1 MALGTVRSS
10 RLRRGAIIA
19 VLSIFLLLSSSAP
32 AIFLPAEAGGL
43 IGFQVESNELDQT
56 GWEGGRELQLVQ
68 EVVSQVLDNYVLALD
83 PVRLSVA
90 AIEGMSSAAA
100 GERIVAERQGD
111 AVRLQVGE
119 ASMVL
124 PLSRDGRMNRES
136 VSTAYHFIRQKAA
149 ATPSKELAYGAIDG
163 MLAQLDP
170 HSSFMTPEVYKEMRL
185 ETQGTFGGLGIQ
197 VAVKDRQLTVVTPI
211 AGTPADRAGIQP
223 GDRIVRVD
231 DTLTQQMTLM
241 EAVQRLRG
249 PAGSKVTLTI
259 LRHESPG
266 PFQVTLTREV
276 IALKP
281 VKLVTLEQSI
291 GYIKIVSFSEQS
303 GRDLQQTVQTLAEK
317 GVKGVILD
325 LRGNNGGLFNESIRA
340 AELFLDEGQTIV
352 STASRHQNE
361 AAHYKAAHP
370 GSLVKVP
377 MIVLVNGGSASASEI
392 VAGAFQDLKR
402 ALIVGSKTYGKGSVQ
417 TIIPLKDGSAL
428 RLTTARYVTP
438 AGRSIDGVGI
448 QPDLVIR
455 DQVEGGSSPKPVE
468 VGPAP
473 GKKREGSRLV
483 RERGRIIADD
493 EGDPAVV
500 IGRRDIVD
508 LQKDQLLNL
517 AWRALQATRGPDVET
532 LLGTARALLPA
543 ERGAELYAPTGS
555 LAPQ

>member
-1 MALGTVRSS
+1 MF
-10 RLRRGAIIA
+10 RRARHLIA
-19 VLSIFLLLSSSAP
+19 FSLFLLLLTGAA
-32 AIFLPAEAGGL
+32 AISRAADATRL
-43 IGFQVESNELDQT
+43 IGFVSELNGQGQAT
-56 GWEGGRELQLVQ
+56 QERERELQLVQ

-83 PVRLSVA
+83 PVRLAAA
-90 AIEGMSSAAA
+90 AIEGMGSAAA
-100 GERIVAERQGD
+100 GQRIIAERQVD
-111 AVRLQVGE
+111 AVRLQAGE

-124 PLSRDGRMNRES
+124 PLSRDGKMNRES
-136 VSTAYHFIRQKAA
+136 VSTAYHFIRQKAP
-149 ATPSKELAYGAIDG
+149 ATPSRELAYGAIDG
-163 MLAQLDP
+163 MLAQLDS
-170 HSSFMTPEVYKEMRL
+170 HSAFMTPEVYKEMRL

-197 VAVKDRQLTVVTPI
+197 VTVKDRQLTVATPI

-249 PAGSKVTLTI
+249 PAGSKVTLTL

-281 VKLVTLEQSI
+281 VKLVTLEQRI

-303 GRDLQQTVQTLAEK
+303 GRDLQQAVQTLTEK

-340 AELFLDEGQTIV
+340 AELFLDEGQPVV
-352 STASRHQNE
+352 STASRHKNE
-361 AAHYKAAHP
+361 AAHYRAAHP

-392 VAGAFQDLKR
+392 VAGALQDLKR

-438 AGRSIDGVGI
+438 GGRSIDGVGI

-473 GKKREGSRLV
+473 GKKRERSRLV
-483 RERGRIIADD
+483 RERGRTIADD

-517 AWRALQATRGPDVET
+517 SWRALQATRGPDVET
-532 LLGTARALLPA
+532 LLGTARALLPS
-543 ERGAELYAPTGS
+543 ERGAGLDAPSGS
-555 LAPQ
+555 RLPQ

>member
-1 MALGTVRSS
+1 MFRRACHLLALS
-10 RLRRGAIIA
+10 L
-19 VLSIFLLLSSSAP
+19 FLLLLTGAAAISRP
-32 AIFLPAEAGGL
+32 ADATRLV
-43 IGFQVESNELDQT
+43 GFVSELNGQGQAT
-56 GWEGGRELQLVQ
+56 QQRERELQLVQ

-83 PVRLSVA
+83 PVRLAVA

-111 AVRLQVGE
+111 AVRLQAGE

-163 MLAQLDP
+163 MFAQLDP
-170 HSSFMTPEVYKEMRL
+170 HSAFMTREVYKEMRL

-231 DTLTQQMTLM
+231 ETLTQKVTLM

-281 VKLVTLEQSI
+281 VKFVTLEQSI
-291 GYIKIVSFSEQS
+291 GYVKIGSFSEQS
-303 GRDLQQTVQTLAEK
+303 GRDLQQAVQTLTEK
-317 GVKGVILD
+317 GVKG
-325 LRGNNGGLFNESIRA
+325 
-340 AELFLDEGQTIV
+340 
-352 STASRHQNE
+352 
-361 AAHYKAAHP
+361 
-370 GSLVKVP
+370 VKVP

-392 VAGAFQDLKR
+392 VAAALQDLKR
-402 ALIVGSKTYGKGSVQ
+402 ALIIGSKTYGKGSVQ
-417 TIIPLKDGSAL
+417 TIIPLNDGSAL
-428 RLTTARYVTP
+428 RLTTARYLTP
-438 AGRSIDGVGI
+438 GGRSIDGVGI

-473 GKKREGSRLV
+473 GKKRERSRLV
-483 RERGRIIADD
+483 RERERIIADD

-500 IGRRDIVD
+500 IGRRDKVD
-508 LQKDQLLNL
+508 LQNDQLLNL
-517 AWRALQATRGPDVET
+517 AWRALHATRGPDVET

-543 ERGAELYAPTGS
+543 ERGAGLDAPNGS
-555 LAPQ
+555 RLSQ

>member
-1 MALGTVRSS
+1 M
-10 RLRRGAIIA
+10 LRRIRIIA
-19 VLSIFLLLSSSAP
+19 TLSLFLLLSSSMP
-32 AIFLPAEAGGL
+32 AISFSEEAGRL

-56 GWEGGRELQLVQ
+56 GWEGQRELQVVQ
-68 EVVSQVLDNYVLALD
+68 EAMGQVLDNYVLALD
-83 PVRLSVA
+83 PVRLAVA

-100 GERIVAERQGD
+100 GERIIAERQGD
-111 AVRLQVGE
+111 AVRLQAGE

-163 MLAQLDP
+163 MLAQLDS

-223 GDRIVRVD
+223 GDRIVKIHD
-231 DTLTQQMTLM
+231 MLTQQMTLM

-276 IALKP
+276 VALKP

-303 GRDLQQTVQTLAEK
+303 GRDLQQAVQTLAKK
-317 GVKGVILD
+317 GVKGVIVD

-340 AELFLDEGQTIV
+340 AELFLDEGQPIV
-352 STASRHQNE
+352 STASRHKNE
-361 AAHYKAAHP
+361 AAHYEATHP

-392 VAGAFQDLKR
+392 VAAALQDLKR

-455 DQVEGGSSPKPVE
+455 DQVEGGSWPKPVE
-468 VGPAP
+468 VMPAP

-517 AWRALQATRGPDVET
+517 AWRALHATRGPDVET

-543 ERGAELYAPTGS
+543 ERGAALDAPAGS

>member
-1 MALGTVRSS
+1 
-10 RLRRGAIIA
+10 
-19 VLSIFLLLSSSAP
+19 
-32 AIFLPAEAGGL
+32 
-43 IGFQVESNELDQT
+43 
-56 GWEGGRELQLVQ
+56 
-68 EVVSQVLDNYVLALD
+68 
-83 PVRLSVA
+83 
-90 AIEGMSSAAA
+90 
-100 GERIVAERQGD
+100 
-111 AVRLQVGE
+111 
-119 ASMVL
+119 MVL

-185 ETQGTFGGLGIQ
+185 ETQGSFGGLGIQ

-231 DTLTQQMTLM
+231 DMLTQQMTLM

-266 PFQVTLTREV
+266 PFQVALTREV

-303 GRDLQQTVQTLAEK
+303 GRNLQQAVQTLTEK

-325 LRGNNGGLFNESIRA
+325 LRGNSGGLFNESIRA
-340 AELFLDEGQTIV
+340 AELFLDEGQPVV
-352 STASRHQNE
+352 STASRHKNE

-370 GSLVKVP
+370 GALVKVP

-392 VAGAFQDLKR
+392 VAAALQDLKR

-438 AGRSIDGVGI
+438 GGRSIDGVGI

-455 DQVEGGSSPKPVE
+455 DQVEGASSPKPVE

-473 GKKREGSRLV
+473 GKKRERSRLV
-483 RERGRIIADD
+483 RKRGRIIADD

-517 AWRALQATRGPDVET
+517 SWRALQATRGPDVET

-543 ERGAELYAPTGS
+543 ERGAGLAAPS
-555 LAPQ
+555 ASRMSQ

>member
-1 MALGTVRSS
+1 M
-10 RLRRGAIIA
+10 LRRIRAI
-19 VLSIFLLLSSSAP
+19 VTLSLFLLLPGPTAAISPP
-32 AIFLPAEAGGL
+32 AQAREL
-43 IGFQVESNELDQT
+43 IGFQLELNEQGPS
-56 GWEGGRELQLVQ
+56 GWESERELQLGQ
-68 EVVSQVLDNYVLALD
+68 EVMGQVLNNYVLALD
-83 PVRLSVA
+83 PVRLAVG
-90 AIEGMSSAAA
+90 AIDGMSTAA
-100 GERIVAERQGD
+100 GEGRITAERHGD
-111 AVRLQVGE
+111 VVSVQAGNESV
-119 ASMVL
+119 VL
-124 PLSRDGRMNRES
+124 PLTRDEKINRERLA
-136 VSTAYHFIRQKAA
+136 VAYRFIRKNAPNVPAQ
-149 ATPSKELAYGAIDG
+149 ELAYGAIDG
-163 MLAQLDP
+163 MLGQLDP

-231 DTLTQQMTLM
+231 DTLTQQMTFM

-249 PAGSKVTLTI
+249 PAGSKVTLAI

-281 VKLVTLEQSI
+281 VSLVTLEQSI

-303 GRDLQQTVQTLAEK
+303 GRNLQQAVQTLIEK

-340 AELFLDEGQTIV
+340 AELFLDEGQPVV
-352 STASRHQNE
+352 SIASRHKNE
-361 AAHYKAAHP
+361 AARYRAAHP

-392 VAGAFQDLKR
+392 VAAALQDLKR
-402 ALIVGSKTYGKGSVQ
+402 ALIIGSNTYGKGSVQ

-448 QPDLVIR
+448 EPDLVIR

-473 GKKREGSRLV
+473 AKKLERSRLV

-493 EGDPAVV
+493 EGDPTVV

-508 LQKDQLLNL
+508 LQKDQILNV

-532 LLGTARALLPA
+532 LLGRARALLPA
-543 ERGAELYAPTGS
+543 ERGAGLDAPSGS

>member
-1 MALGTVRSS
+1 MFRRARHLIALS
-10 RLRRGAIIA
+10 
-19 VLSIFLLLSSSAP
+19 LSLLLISAAAAISQP
-32 AIFLPAEAGGL
+32 ASATRLAGFL
-43 IGFQVESNELDQT
+43 SELNGQ
-56 GWEGGRELQLVQ
+56 GQAPQERERELQLVQ

-83 PVRLSVA
+83 PVRLVVA
-90 AIEGMSSAAA
+90 AIEGMSSAAD
-100 GERIVAERQGD
+100 GGRIIAERVGD
-111 AVRLQVGE
+111 AVRLQAGE
-119 ASMVL
+119 ASMAL

-136 VSTAYHFIRQKAA
+136 VSTAYQFIRQKAP

-223 GDRIVRVD
+223 GDRIVRID
-231 DTLTQQMTLM
+231 DMLTQQMTLM

-249 PAGSKVTLTI
+249 PAGRKVTLTI
-259 LRHESPG
+259 LRQESPG
-266 PFQVTLTREV
+266 PFQITLTREV

-291 GYIKIVSFSEQS
+291 GYIKIMSFSEQS
-303 GRDLQQTVQTLAEK
+303 GRDLQQAVQTLTEK
-317 GVKGVILD
+317 VVKGVILD

-340 AELFLDEGQTIV
+340 AELFLEEGQPVV
-352 STASRHQNE
+352 STASRHKNE
-361 AAHYKAAHP
+361 AAQYKAAHA
-370 GSLVKVP
+370 GALAKVP

-392 VAGAFQDLKR
+392 VTAALQDLKR

-438 AGRSIDGVGI
+438 GGRSIDGVGI
-448 QPDLVIR
+448 QPDLVVR
-455 DQVEGGSSPKPVE
+455 DQVEGGLSPKPVE
-468 VGPAP
+468 VGPGP
-473 GKKREGSRLV
+473 GKKRERSRLV
-483 RERGRIIADD
+483 RERGRIIAED

-508 LQKDQLLNL
+508 LQKDQVLSL
-517 AWRALQATRGPDVET
+517 AWRALQATREPDVET

-543 ERGAELYAPTGS
+543 ERGAGLDAPSGS
-555 LAPQ
+555 RLPQ

>member
-1 MALGTVRSS
+1 MFRRARHLIALS
-10 RLRRGAIIA
+10 
-19 VLSIFLLLSSSAP
+19 LSLLLLTGAAAITRP
-32 AIFLPAEAGGL
+32 ADATRL
-43 IGFQVESNELDQT
+43 IGFVGGLNGQGQVAQERE
-56 GWEGGRELQLVQ
+56 RELQLVH

-83 PVRLSVA
+83 PVRLAVA
-90 AIEGMSSAAA
+90 AIEGMSSAAT
-100 GERIVAERQGD
+100 GERIIAERQGD
-111 AVRLQVGE
+111 AVRLQAGE
-119 ASMVL
+119 TSMVL

-163 MLAQLDP
+163 MLAQLDS

-231 DTLTQQMTLM
+231 DMLTQQMTLM

-259 LRHESPG
+259 IRHESPG
-266 PFQVTLTREV
+266 PFQITLTREV
-276 IALKP
+276 VALKP
-281 VKLVTLEQSI
+281 IKLVTLEQNI

-303 GRDLQQTVQTLAEK
+303 GRDLQQAVQTLTEK

-340 AELFLDEGQTIV
+340 AELFLDEGQPVV
-352 STASRHQNE
+352 STASRHKNE
-361 AAHYKAAHP
+361 AAHYRAAHP
-370 GSLVKVP
+370 GALVKVP

-392 VAGAFQDLKR
+392 VAAALQDLKR
-402 ALIVGSKTYGKGSVQ
+402 ALIIGSKTYGKGSVQ

-428 RLTTARYVTP
+428 RLTTARYLTP
-438 AGRSIDGVGI
+438 GGRSIDGVGI

-455 DQVEGGSSPKPVE
+455 DQVEGASSPKPVE

-473 GKKREGSRLV
+473 GKKRERSRLV

-500 IGRRDIVD
+500 IGRHDIVD
-508 LQKDQLLNL
+508 LRKDQLLNL

-543 ERGAELYAPTGS
+543 ERGAELAAPSGS
-555 LAPQ
+555 RLSQ

>member
-1 MALGTVRSS
+1 MF
-10 RLRRGAIIA
+10 RRARHLIA
-19 VLSIFLLLSSSAP
+19 FSLSLLLLTGAAAISRP
-32 AIFLPAEAGGL
+32 ADATRLVGFL
-43 IGFQVESNELDQT
+43 SELNGQGQAT
-56 GWEGGRELQLVQ
+56 QERERELQLVQ

-83 PVRLSVA
+83 PVRLAVA
-90 AIEGMSSAAA
+90 AIEGMSSAAD
-100 GERIVAERQGD
+100 GERIIAERQGD
-111 AVRLQVGE
+111 AVRLQAGE

-163 MLAQLDP
+163 MFAQLDP
-170 HSSFMTPEVYKEMRL
+170 HSAFMTPEVYKEMRL

-291 GYIKIVSFSEQS
+291 GYVKIVSFSEQS
-303 GRDLQQTVQTLAEK
+303 GRDLQRAVQTLTEK

-340 AELFLDEGQTIV
+340 AELFLDEGQPVV
-352 STASRHQNE
+352 STASRHKNE

-370 GSLVKVP
+370 GALVKVP

-392 VAGAFQDLKR
+392 VAAALQDLKR

-468 VGPAP
+468 VGPTP
-473 GKKREGSRLV
+473 GKKRERSRLV

-508 LQKDQLLNL
+508 LQKDQSLNL

-543 ERGAELYAPTGS
+543 ERGAGLDAPSGS
-555 LAPQ
+555 RLSQ

>member
-1 MALGTVRSS
+1 MF
-10 RLRRGAIIA
+10 RRARHLL
-19 VLSIFLLLSSSAP
+19 VLSLFLLLLTGAAAISRP
-32 AIFLPAEAGGL
+32 ANATRLVGFLGEFNGQGQATQER
-43 IGFQVESNELDQT
+43 E
-56 GWEGGRELQLVQ
+56 RELQLVQ
-68 EVVSQVLDNYVLALD
+68 EVVSQVVDNYVLALD
-83 PVRLSVA
+83 PVRLAVA

-100 GERIVAERQGD
+100 GERIIAERQGD
-111 AVRLQVGE
+111 AVRLQAGE

-136 VSTAYHFIRQKAA
+136 VSAAYHFIRQKAA
-149 ATPSKELAYGAIDG
+149 ATLSKELAYGAIDG

-223 GDRIVRVD
+223 GDRIVKIED
-231 DTLTQQMTLM
+231 MLTQQMTLM

-249 PAGSKVTLTI
+249 SAGSKVTLTI

-303 GRDLQQTVQTLAEK
+303 GRNLQQAVQTLTEK

-340 AELFLDEGQTIV
+340 AELFLDEGQPVV
-352 STASRHQNE
+352 STASRHKNE
-361 AAHYKAAHP
+361 AAHYRAAHP

-392 VAGAFQDLKR
+392 VAAALQDLKR

-473 GKKREGSRLV
+473 GKKRERSLV

-500 IGRRDIVD
+500 IGRRDTVD

-517 AWRALQATRGPDVET
+517 AWRALHATRGPDVET

-543 ERGAELYAPTGS
+543 ERGAGLDAPSGS
-555 LAPQ
+555 RLSQ

>member
-1 MALGTVRSS
+1 MG
-10 RLRRGAIIA
+10 RRIRARA
-19 VLSIFLLLSSSAP
+19 FIFLLALLLS
-32 AIFLPAEAGGL
+32 GGL
-43 IGFQVESNELDQT
+43 AISRHADAARRLVFDAESIWNGQPGQET
-56 GWEGGRELQLVQ
+56 GRELQLVQ
-68 EVVSQVLDNYVLALD
+68 EVVSQVLDHYVLALD
-83 PVRLSVA
+83 PVRLAVA

-100 GERIVAERQGD
+100 GERIIAERQGD
-111 AVRLQVGE
+111 AVRLQAGE

-136 VSTAYHFIRQKAA
+136 VSTAYRFIRQKAA

-231 DTLTQQMTLM
+231 DMLTQQMTLM

-303 GRDLQQTVQTLAEK
+303 GRNLQQAVQTLTEK

-325 LRGNNGGLFNESIRA
+325 LRGNSGGLFNESIRA
-340 AELFLDEGQTIV
+340 AELFLDEGQPVV
-352 STASRHQNE
+352 STASRHKNE

-370 GSLVKVP
+370 GALVKVP

-392 VAGAFQDLKR
+392 VAAALQDLKR

-438 AGRSIDGVGI
+438 GGRSIDGVGI

-455 DQVEGGSSPKPVE
+455 DQVEGASSPKPVE

-473 GKKREGSRLV
+473 GKKRERSRLV
-483 RERGRIIADD
+483 RKRGRIIADD

-517 AWRALQATRGPDVET
+517 SWRALQATRGPDVET

-543 ERGAELYAPTGS
+543 ERGAALDSPVGS
-555 LAPQ
+555 SVPQ

>member
-1 MALGTVRSS
+1 MFRRARHLLALS
-10 RLRRGAIIA
+10 L
-19 VLSIFLLLSSSAP
+19 FLLLLTGAAAISRP
-32 AIFLPAEAGGL
+32 ADATRL
-43 IGFQVESNELDQT
+43 IGFLSELNGQGQAT
-56 GWEGGRELQLVQ
+56 QERERELQLVQ

-83 PVRLSVA
+83 PVRLAVA

-100 GERIVAERQGD
+100 GERIIAERQGD
-111 AVRLQVGE
+111 AVRLQAGE

-185 ETQGTFGGLGIQ
+185 ETQGSFGGLGIQ

-231 DTLTQQMTLM
+231 DMLTQQMTLM

-259 LRHESPG
+259 LRQESPG
-266 PFQVTLTREV
+266 QFQITLTREV

-281 VKLVTLEQSI
+281 IKLVTLEQSI

-303 GRDLQQTVQTLAEK
+303 GRNLQQAVQTLTEK

-340 AELFLDEGQTIV
+340 AELFLDEGQPVV
-352 STASRHQNE
+352 STASRHKNE

-370 GSLVKVP
+370 GALVKVP

-392 VAGAFQDLKR
+392 VAAALQDLKR

-468 VGPAP
+468 VGPTP
-473 GKKREGSRLV
+473 GKKRERSRLV

-493 EGDPAVV
+493 EGDPVVV

-543 ERGAELYAPTGS
+543 ERGAGLDAPSGS
-555 LAPQ
+555 RLPQ

>member
-1 MALGTVRSS
+1 M
-10 RLRRGAIIA
+10 LRRIRII
-19 VLSIFLLLSSSAP
+19 VTLSLFLLLSSSTP
-32 AIFLPAEAGGL
+32 AISFPEEAGRL

-56 GWEGGRELQLVQ
+56 GWEGQRELRFVQ
-68 EVVSQVLDNYVLALD
+68 EAMGQVLNNYVLALD
-83 PVRLSVA
+83 PVRLAVA

-100 GERIVAERQGD
+100 GERIIAERQGD
-111 AVRLQVGE
+111 AVRLQAGE

-124 PLSRDGRMNRES
+124 PLSRDDRKNRES

-149 ATPSKELAYGAIDG
+149 ATPSMELAYGAIDG

-223 GDRIVRVD
+223 GDRIVKIHD
-231 DTLTQQMTLM
+231 MLTQQMTLM

-303 GRDLQQTVQTLAEK
+303 GRDLQQAVQTLAEK

-340 AELFLDEGQTIV
+340 AELFLDEGQPVV
-352 STASRHQNE
+352 STASRHKNE

-392 VAGAFQDLKR
+392 VAAALQDLKR

-517 AWRALQATRGPDVET
+517 AWRALQATQGSDVDK
-532 LLGTARALLPA
+532 LLSKARAFLPPQ
-543 ERGAELYAPTGS
+543 RGAELDAPTGS

>member
-1 MALGTVRSS
+1 
-10 RLRRGAIIA
+10 
-19 VLSIFLLLSSSAP
+19 
-32 AIFLPAEAGGL
+32 
-43 IGFQVESNELDQT
+43 
-56 GWEGGRELQLVQ
+56 
-68 EVVSQVLDNYVLALD
+68 
-83 PVRLSVA
+83 
-90 AIEGMSSAAA
+90 
-100 GERIVAERQGD
+100 
-111 AVRLQVGE
+111 
-119 ASMVL
+119 
-124 PLSRDGRMNRES
+124 MNRES

-223 GDRIVRVD
+223 GDRIVKIHD
-231 DTLTQQMTLM
+231 MLTQQMTLM

>member
-1 MALGTVRSS
+1 MFRPARHL
-10 RLRRGAIIA
+10 IA
-19 VLSIFLLLSSSAP
+19 FSLFLLLLTGAAAISRP
-32 AIFLPAEAGGL
+32 ADATRL
-43 IGFQVESNELDQT
+43 IGFVGELNGQGQAT
-56 GWEGGRELQLVQ
+56 QERERELQLAQ
-68 EVVSQVLDNYVLALD
+68 EVMSQVLDSYVLALD
-83 PVRLSVA
+83 PVRLAVA

-100 GERIVAERQGD
+100 GERIIAERQGD
-111 AVRLQVGE
+111 AVRLQAGE

-185 ETQGTFGGLGIQ
+185 ETQGSFGGLGIQ

-231 DTLTQQMTLM
+231 DMLTQQMTLM

-259 LRHESPG
+259 LRQESPG
-266 PFQVTLTREV
+266 QFQITLTREV

-281 VKLVTLEQSI
+281 IKLVTLEQSI

-303 GRDLQQTVQTLAEK
+303 GRNLQQAVQTLTEK

-340 AELFLDEGQTIV
+340 AELFLDEGQPVV
-352 STASRHQNE
+352 STASRHKNE

-370 GSLVKVP
+370 GALVKVP

-392 VAGAFQDLKR
+392 VAAALQDLKR

-468 VGPAP
+468 VGPTP
-473 GKKREGSRLV
+473 GKKRERSRLV

-493 EGDPAVV
+493 EGDPVVV

-543 ERGAELYAPTGS
+543 ERGAGLDAPSGS
-555 LAPQ
+555 RLPQ

>member
-1 MALGTVRSS
+1 MFRRARHLLALS
-10 RLRRGAIIA
+10 L
-19 VLSIFLLLSSSAP
+19 FLLLLTDAVAISRP
-32 AIFLPAEAGGL
+32 ADATRL
-43 IGFQVESNELDQT
+43 IGFLSELNGQGQAT
-56 GWEGGRELQLVQ
+56 QERERELQLVQ
-68 EVVSQVLDNYVLALD
+68 EVVSQVLDHYVLALD
-83 PVRLSVA
+83 PVRLAVA

-100 GERIVAERQGD
+100 GERIIAERQGD
-111 AVRLQVGE
+111 AVRLQAGE

-136 VSTAYHFIRQKAA
+136 VSTAYHFMRQKAA

-266 PFQVTLTREV
+266 PFQVTLTREI

-303 GRDLQQTVQTLAEK
+303 GRNLQQAVQTLTEK

-340 AELFLDEGQTIV
+340 AELFLDEGQPIV
-352 STASRHQNE
+352 STASRHKNE

-370 GSLVKVP
+370 GALVKVP

-392 VAGAFQDLKR
+392 VAAALQDLKR

-417 TIIPLKDGSAL
+417 TIILLKDGSAL

-448 QPDLVIR
+448 QPDLVIG
-455 DQVEGGSSPKPVE
+455 DQVEGGSSPRPVE

-473 GKKREGSRLV
+473 GKKRERSRLG
-483 RERGRIIADD
+483 RERERIIADD

-508 LQKDQLLNL
+508 LQKDHLLNL

-543 ERGAELYAPTGS
+543 ERGAGLDAPSGS
-555 LAPQ
+555 RLSQ

>member
-1 MALGTVRSS
+1 M
-10 RLRRGAIIA
+10 LRRIRTIVTLA
-19 VLSIFLLLSSSAP
+19 LFLLLSSSAAASYSP
-32 AIFLPAEAGGL
+32 AAAGGL
-43 IGFQVESNELDQT
+43 IGFQVEFNELDQA
-56 GWEGGRELQLVQ
+56 GWERERELQLVQ
-68 EVVSQVLDNYVLALD
+68 EVVSQVSDNYVLALD
-83 PVRLSVA
+83 PVRLAVA

-100 GERIVAERQGD
+100 GERIIAERQGD
-111 AVRLQVGE
+111 AVRLQAGE

-136 VSTAYHFIRQKAA
+136 VSTAYHFMRQKAA

-231 DTLTQQMTLM
+231 DMLTQQMTLM

-249 PAGSKVTLTI
+249 LAGSKVTLTI

-303 GRDLQQTVQTLAEK
+303 GRNLQQAVQTLIEK

-340 AELFLDEGQTIV
+340 AELFLDEGQPVV
-352 STASRHQNE
+352 STASRHKNE

-370 GSLVKVP
+370 GALVKVP

-392 VAGAFQDLKR
+392 VAAALQDLKR

-455 DQVEGGSSPKPVE
+455 DQVEGGSSPRPVE

-473 GKKREGSRLV
+473 GKKRERSRLG
-483 RERGRIIADD
+483 RERERIIADD

-543 ERGAELYAPTGS
+543 ERGAGLDAPSGS
-555 LAPQ
+555 RLSQ

>member
-1 MALGTVRSS
+1 M
-10 RLRRGAIIA
+10 LRRIRIIA
-19 VLSIFLLLSSSAP
+19 TLSLFLLLSSSTP
-32 AIFLPAEAGGL
+32 AISFPEEAGRL

-56 GWEGGRELQLVQ
+56 GWEGQRELRVVQ
-68 EVVSQVLDNYVLALD
+68 EAMGQVLNNYVLALD
-83 PVRLSVA
+83 PVRLAVA

-100 GERIVAERQGD
+100 GERIIAQRQGD
-111 AVRLQVGE
+111 AVRLQAGE

-136 VSTAYHFIRQKAA
+136 VSTAYHFIRQKAP

-223 GDRIVRVD
+223 GDRIVKIHD
-231 DTLTQQMTLM
+231 ILTQQMTLM

-303 GRDLQQTVQTLAEK
+303 GRDLQQAVQTLTEK
-317 GVKGVILD
+317 SVKGVILD

-340 AELFLDEGQTIV
+340 AELFLDEGQPVV
-352 STASRHQNE
+352 STASRHKNE

-370 GSLVKVP
+370 GALVKVP

-392 VAGAFQDLKR
+392 VAAALQDLKR

-473 GKKREGSRLV
+473 GKTRERSRLV

-517 AWRALQATRGPDVET
+517 SWRALQATRGPDVET

-543 ERGAELYAPTGS
+543 ERGAGLDAPSGS
-555 LAPQ
+555 RLSQ